1 MKFSLNINSNNINL
15 IVGSLIL
22 PSLLLPIRYSSLILI
37 IASIASL
44 YNLVYKRKK
53 ERLFSYLFFPFI
65 IYYISI
71 IISLVIDIYNNQL
84 NGEFIFRN
92 LSVLII
98 PLFIFSSNFSKIQI
112 LNILKNTSILI
123 TFIGSFFLVSWF
135 FGYYKYNNQQEFQ
148 KKEWFKNE
156 IISTDGYLTKNSNY
170 NITIKPTSEK
180 PSFRKVIMLTNE
192 QTESSVVR
200 ELILKARNT
209 KKDFWVLLRNV
220 NDGNC
225 KAWFNATNGDIGKV
239 EGDARVNSE
248 KLTEDF
254 YKFTLVNKPKLNST
268 REWFY
273 ISFVSNNGGYTWNNY
288 FNQDVNIQ
296 LRNPKIYLE
305 PGENLLEKRSLFKY
319 RVTDFTGLEN
329 YAHSTYF
336 GLIFMFALVAFVFNK
351 FLNNWLRFLVIIV
364 NGFVVI
370 TLASKAIIISLVFI
384 LPIYYLFNYF
394 NYKYLV
400 VFLIIGFFVVSNG
413 HISERFNEMF
423 QTVVHLNHDK
433 DLGDLKNLSTNNR
446 ILIYK
451 NYLDL
456 IKNNYLVGYGYEN
469 GLETVNSE
477 YNYSF
482 NTHNQYLQSLFHAG
496 VFGLFLLVLF
506 SISPFVLKVKKTKK
520 KYGLEFL
527 IILIL
532 FNFLFESLLYR
543 QWGLI
548 FVCFSYAIYFQF
560 FKSELKWFR

>member
-1 MKFSLNINSNNINL
+1 LKFSLNINSNNINL

>member
-92 LSVLII
+92 LIVLII

-156 IISTDGYLTKNSNY
+156 IISTNGYLTKNSNY

-248 KLTEDF
+248 KLTENF

-496 VFGLFLLVLF
+496 VFGLFFLVLF
-506 SISPFVLKVKKTKK
+506 SISPFVLKAKKTKK

-527 IILIL
+527 IIFIL

>member
-92 LSVLII
+92 LIVLII

-156 IISTDGYLTKNSNY
+156 IISTNGYLTKNSNY

-248 KLTEDF
+248 KLTENF

-305 PGENLLEKRSLFKY
+305 SGENLLEKRSLFKY

-496 VFGLFLLVLF
+496 VFGLFFLVLF
-506 SISPFVLKVKKTKK
+506 SISPFVLKAKKTKK

-527 IILIL
+527 IIFIL

>member
-1 MKFSLNINSNNINL
+1 M
-15 IVGSLIL
+15 
-22 PSLLLPIRYSSLILI
+22 
-37 IASIASL
+37 
-44 YNLVYKRKK
+44 
-53 ERLFSYLFFPFI
+53 
-65 IYYISI
+65 
-71 IISLVIDIYNNQL
+71 Q
-84 NGEFIFRN
+84 
-92 LSVLII
+92 
-98 PLFIFSSNFSKIQI
+98 
-112 LNILKNTSILI
+112 
-123 TFIGSFFLVSWF
+123 TFWHTTG
-135 FGYYKYNNQQEFQ
+135 
-148 KKEWFKNE
+148 
-156 IISTDGYLTKNSNY
+156 
-170 NITIKPTSEK
+170 
-180 PSFRKVIMLTNE
+180 
-192 QTESSVVR
+192 
-200 ELILKARNT
+200 A

-225 KAWFNATNGDIGKV
+225 KAWFNVTNGEIGKV
-239 EGDARVNSE
+239 EGSGRVNSE
-248 KLTEDF
+248 KLSEGF
-254 YKFTLVNKPKLNST
+254 YKFTLANKPKLNST

-273 ISFVSNNGGYTWNNY
+273 ISFVSNNGGYTWNNN
-288 FNQDVNIQ
+288 FNQDVNLQ
-296 LRNPKIYLE
+296 LRNPNLYLDS
-305 PGENLLEKRSLFKY
+305 GENLLEKRSLFKY
-319 RVTDFTGLEN
+319 KITDFTGLEN

-336 GLIFMFALVAFVFNK
+336 GLIFLFAIVAFVFNP
-351 FLNNWLRFLVIIV
+351 FLNNWLRFMVIIMNV
-364 NGFVVI
+364 FVVI
-370 TLASKAIIISLVFI
+370 TLASKAIIISLVFL

-394 NYKYLV
+394 NYKYLLV
-400 VFLIIGFFVVSNG
+400 VLILGLFIGYNG
-413 HISERFNEMF
+413 HIKERFNDMF
-423 QTVVHLNHDK
+423 QTIVNLNHDK

>member
-496 VFGLFLLVLF
+496 VFGLFFLVLF
-506 SISPFVLKVKKTKK
+506 SISPFVLKAKKTKK

-527 IILIL
+527 IIFIL

>member
-1 MKFSLNINSNNINL
+1 MKFSLNINANNINL

-65 IYYISI
+65 MYYISI
-71 IISLVIDIYNNQL
+71 IISFIIDIYHNQSD
-84 NGEFIFRN
+84 GEFMFSN

-98 PLFIFSSNFSKIQI
+98 PLFIFTSNFSKIQI
-112 LNILKNTSILI
+112 LNILKKTSILI
-123 TFIGSFFLVSWF
+123 TFVGLFFLISWF
-135 FGYYKYNNQQEFQ
+135 FGHYKYDNQQEYQ
-148 KKEWFKNE
+148 KKEWIKND
-156 IISTDGYLTKNSNY
+156 ITTTKGYLTKNSKY
-170 NITIKPTSEK
+170 NITINPASEK

-192 QTESSVVR
+192 QTKSSVVR
-200 ELILKARNT
+200 EFVVKAGGA

-225 KAWFNATNGDIGKV
+225 KAWFNVTNGEIGKV
-239 EGDARVNSE
+239 EGSGRVNSE
-248 KLTEDF
+248 KLSEGF
-254 YKFTLVNKPKLNST
+254 YKFTLANKPKLNST

-273 ISFVSNNGGYTWNNY
+273 ISFVSNNGGYTWNNN
-288 FNQDVNIQ
+288 FNQDVNLQ
-296 LRNPKIYLE
+296 LRNPNLYLDS
-305 PGENLLEKRSLFKY
+305 GENLLEKRSLFKY
-319 RVTDFTGLEN
+319 KITDFTGLEN

-336 GLIFMFALVAFVFNK
+336 GLIFLFAIVAFVFNP
-351 FLNNWLRFLVIIV
+351 FLNNWLRFMVIIMNV
-364 NGFVVI
+364 FVVI
-370 TLASKAIIISLVFI
+370 TLASKAIIISLVFL

-394 NYKYLV
+394 NYKYLLV
-400 VFLIIGFFVVSNG
+400 VLILGLFIGYNG
-413 HISERFNEMF
+413 HIKERFNDMF
-423 QTVVHLNHDK
+423 QTIVNLNHDK

>member
-92 LSVLII
+92 LIVLII

-156 IISTDGYLTKNSNY
+156 IISTNGYLTKNSNY